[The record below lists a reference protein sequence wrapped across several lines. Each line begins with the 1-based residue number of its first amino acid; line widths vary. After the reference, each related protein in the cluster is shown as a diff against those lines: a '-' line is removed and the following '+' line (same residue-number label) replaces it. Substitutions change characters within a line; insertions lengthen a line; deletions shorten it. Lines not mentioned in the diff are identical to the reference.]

1 MKTALLLKNRS
12 ERGSVLAMA
21 LIFAVLC
28 GVTLGSYMTLIGSD
42 NKSISRS
49 QSWNCALAYA
59 EAGVDEALAQI
70 NASPSDFS
78 ANSWGGSGGTFGPV
92 TRSMNNGYY
101 TVSVVGGPVP
111 AIYSTGFVYVA
122 ATSGQ
127 VVSRRVKVTARQL
140 GLFPVAFAAVNY
152 IQMNGSGP
160 ASDSYNSHNPNLS
173 NNGVFDP
180 TKTSTN
186 GNVAIQSGTINLG
199 NHSIIGN
206 LYIGPTAVSSVSPSQ
221 VTGQIFT
228 DYNVQFPTVTLPT
241 PTQGFWTVA
250 VPVTTTTYITNISK
264 KGVITITPKTSAPEY
279 HFTTSGDYQI
289 TSGNY
294 PIEVDA
300 NVSVRLNV
308 TASSFAPASLQI
320 HDNGD
325 INQSGTAYVYFNGP
339 TSVSIAGNTAV
350 DASLRPE
357 NLWYYG
363 LPSLQSITFSGTSTF
378 IGVIYAPDA
387 NLTLNGGG
395 NNNGLIGSS
404 ITEAITMNGH
414 YNFHYD
420 EYLSTLGSRGFI
432 PESWQEL

>member
-1 MKTALLLKNRS
+1 MKTALSFNKRS

-28 GVTLGSYMTLIGSD
+28 GVVLGSYMTLISSD

-70 NASPSDFS
+70 NASPTDFS
-78 ANSWGGSGGTFGPV
+78 ANSWGGSGGTYGPV

-101 TVSVVGGPVP
+101 SVSIVGGPVP
-111 AIYSTGFVYVA
+111 SIYATGFVNVA

-152 IQMNGSGP
+152 IQMNGNGP
-160 ASDSYNSHNPNLS
+160 ASDSYNSHDPNLS
-173 NNGVFDP
+173 SNGLYDP
-180 TKTSTN
+180 NKTSTN
-186 GNVAIQSGTINLG
+186 GNVAIQTGSINIG
-199 NHSIIGN
+199 NHTIVGN
-206 LYIGPTAVSSVSPSQ
+206 LYVGPTANSSVSPSQ
-221 VTGQIFT
+221 VTGQIFY
-228 DYNVQFPTVTLPT
+228 DYDVQFPTVTLPT
-241 PTQGFWTVA
+241 PTNGYWTAA
-250 VPVTTTTYITNISK
+250 VPVSTTTYVTNVTK
-264 KGVITITPKTSAPEY
+264 KGVINITPTTVLEY

-289 TSGNY
+289 TDGSY

-308 TASSFAPASLQI
+308 TASSFAPPSLQI

-339 TSVSIAGNTAV
+339 TSVSIAGNTAI

-363 LPSLQSITFSGTSTF
+363 LSSLQNITYSGNSTF
-378 IGVIYAPDA
+378 VGVVYAPDA
-387 NLTLNGGG
+387 DLKLNGGG
-395 NNNGLIGSS
+395 NNNGFIGSS
-404 ITEAITMNGH
+404 ITESITMNGH
-414 YNFHYD
+414 YDFHYD

-432 PESWQEL
+432 PESWQEF